1 MASGSG
7 GDPGEG
13 GWEMG
18 FLAVQEQGKGRGSG
32 HPKHCS
38 VWTPQLSS
46 LGWDPTS
53 VWVGVCCP
61 SPSRCPHSLSPLT
74 APCCP
79 PQVYSLDSADSFQSF
94 YSPHKAQMKN
104 PILERLA
111 EQIATLCATL
121 KEYPAVRYRG

>member
-1 MASGSG
+1 MVSK
-7 GDPGEG
+7 P
-13 GWEMG
+13 
-18 FLAVQEQGKGRGSG
+18 
-32 HPKHCS
+32 
-38 VWTPQLSS
+38 SS
-46 LGWDPTS
+46 ADI
-53 VWVGVCCP
+53 P
-61 SPSRCPHSLSPLT
+61 SDLPPS
-74 APCCP
+74 A

>member
-1 MASGSG
+1 M
-7 GDPGEG
+7 
-13 GWEMG
+13 
-18 FLAVQEQGKGRGSG
+18 F
-32 HPKHCS
+32 
-38 VWTPQLSS
+38 
-46 LGWDPTS
+46 
-53 VWVGVCCP
+53 
-61 SPSRCPHSLSPLT
+61 SPLVHCPNGPRGQNWSGLCPGARSCACVSHVQAHT
-74 APCCP
+74 MRVVCCP